1 MRVFP
6 AWLCICSILASC
18 SAFLTCLPAQSQ
30 TPSLAPAE
38 LDFFEKQ
45 VRPLLVEHCYECHSA
60 SEKNGGLRLDTR
72 ESTFAGGDTGP
83 AIVAGQPDKSLL
95 IEAVRYRNH
104 DLQMPPKKPLSDSQV
119 ATLVEWVQRGAP
131 DPREGHATG
140 GPAPVKGMSLDEGR
154 HFWSFQPISNPAIP
168 AVKQTDWVRTSV
180 DAFILGKLEE
190 HELTPAPMA
199 DKRTLIRRATFDL
212 IGLPPTEN
220 EVADFLADQ
229 SADAFEKVVDRLLD
243 SPQYGVR
250 WGRHWLDVARYADSN
265 GLDENLAFG
274 NAWRYRDYVVDAFN
288 RDKPFDRFVM
298 EQLAGDLLPDHS
310 IETNIATGFL
320 VLGAKVL
327 AEPDREK
334 LTMDTIDEQID
345 TLGKA
350 FMGMTLGCTRCHDHK
365 FDPISQADYYAMA
378 AIFKSTKTFGDSNT
392 GAIKHWH
399 EINFASAEEKEK
411 LKAVDAA
418 IAEKQK
424 AASSFKTKVMTEIRE
439 QARSQAVEYLIQA
452 LRIDLDTPLTEVAEI
467 AKPVGLHPRILH
479 HCRRHL
485 AFHADDPFFAKWH
498 ELASAP
504 ASSVTNNIDSSD
516 TSLARTPLSRRALA
530 PVSSAD
536 EPAQPPTDSVA
547 PTCEDPIK
555 PAPHPIAAHYG
566 PLFEA
571 ARQWADDKKK
581 DPKLA
586 PHADPQVMAAHA
598 ALFDNSGFL
607 TVPAK
612 VGFAFDEKSLTEYNR
627 LAEEARVLESFSPDM
642 PTAMS
647 VSENKVLNSV
657 PIHIRGSHRNL
668 GQPTERGF
676 PQVMQP
682 PGLQPIL
689 PRHSSGRL
697 ELAQWLASSTHP
709 LTARVY
715 VNRIWRW
722 HFGVGLVGSTENFG
736 VLGDKPTHPE
746 LLDWLA
752 RNFIESGWS
761 TKDLHRLIMRSSA
774 YQVASTHTDPK
785 MQQRQ
790 SEVDADNKWLSIF
803 RMQRLDAE
811 QVRDS
816 ILFVSGRL
824 DMNLSGK
831 SVPLRNR
838 QFVFDHTSIDHTKY
852 DSLRRAVYLPIIRNN
867 LYTMFEQF
875 DFPDPTMPTGHRH
888 TTTVAPQALLLMNSE
903 LVMDSADALA
913 QASLQASDQL
923 DGRIHWITQRLFGRE
938 ATGAELENIQR
949 FIDKPATQGQQAE
962 QASAASG
969 PLPQAEAVKRWSLVC
984 QSLMVSN
991 EFFWIR

>member
-1 MRVFP
+1 MRIFP
-6 AWLCICSILASC
+6 AWLCVCSILASC
-18 SAFLTCLPAQSQ
+18 TACLTCLPIAQSQ
-30 TPSLAPAE
+30 TPQLAPAD

-45 VRPLLVEHCYECHSA
+45 LRPLLVEHCYECHA
-60 SEKNGGLRLDTR
+60 ADEKNGGLRLDSR
-72 ESTFAGGDTGP
+72 ESTLAGGDTGP
-83 AIVAGQPDKSLL
+83 AIIPGQPDKSLL
-95 IEAVRYRNH
+95 IEAVRYKNR
-104 DLQMPPKKPLSDSQV
+104 DLQMPPKKPLSDAQV
-119 ATLVEWVQRGAP
+119 ATLVAWVQRGAP
-131 DPREGHATG
+131 DPRETRATG

-168 AVKQTDWVRTSV
+168 TVKQTEWVRTPI
-180 DAFILGKLEE
+180 DAFILAKLEE
-190 HELTPAPMA
+190 HELTPAA
-199 DKRTLIRRATFDL
+199 STDKRTLIRRATFDL
-212 IGLPPTEN
+212 IGLPPSEI
-220 EVADFLADQ
+220 EVANFLEDQ
-229 SADAFEKVVDRLLD
+229 SADAFERVVDRLLE
-243 SPQYGVR
+243 SPHYGVR

-310 IETNIATGFL
+310 LETITGTGFL

-350 FMGMTLGCTRCHDHK
+350 FMGLTLGCSRCHDHK

-424 AASSFKTKVMTEIRE
+424 AASSFKAKTMAEIRE
-439 QARSQAVEYLIQA
+439 KARSQAVEYLVQA
-452 LRIDLDTPLTEVAEI
+452 LKINLESPLTEVGEI
-467 AKPVGLHPRILH
+467 AKPLGLHPRILH

-504 ASSVTNNIDSSD
+504 ANSISANLPSANPNNTACDD
-516 TSLARTPLSRRALA
+516 PA
-530 PVSSAD
+530 
-536 EPAQPPTDSVA
+536 EP
-547 PTCEDPIK
+547 
-555 PAPHPIAAHYG
+555 PAPEPHPLIAHYG

-571 ARQWADDKKK
+571 ARKWADDKKK
-581 DPKLA
+581 DAKLA

-612 VGFAFDEKSLTEYNR
+612 VGFAFDEKSLAEYNR

-647 VSENKVLNSV
+647 VSENKVLTSV

-668 GQPTERGF
+668 GEPIARGF
-676 PQVMQP
+676 PQVMQA

-689 PRHSSGRL
+689 PRNSSGRL
-697 ELAQWLASSTHP
+697 ELAQWLASSMHP

-761 TKDLHRLIMRSSA
+761 TKDLHRLIMRSSV
-774 YQVASTHTDPK
+774 YQLASTHSDPS

-790 SEVDADNKWLSIF
+790 AEVDADNKWLATF
-803 RMQRLDAE
+803 RLQRLDAE

-824 DMNLSGK
+824 DLSLGGK

-852 DSLRRAVYLPIIRNN
+852 DSLRRAIYLPIIRNN
-867 LYTMFEQF
+867 IYTMFEQF

-913 QASLQASDQL
+913 RAAMQSTDQL
-923 DGRIHWITQRLFGRE
+923 NGRVNWITQRLFGRA
-938 ATGAELENIQR
+938 ATSAELESIQR
-949 FIDKPATQGQQAE
+949 FIDKPGSEPDQAE
-962 QASAASG
+962 PSSAAS
-969 PLPQAEAVKRWSLVC
+969 PSPQTAETTRWSLVC
-984 QSLMVSN
+984 QNLMVSN

>member
-1 MRVFP
+1 MRRFP
-6 AWLCICSILASC
+6 AWLCVCFILAS
-18 SAFLTCLPAQSQ
+18 STAQLANPPKAQAQ
-30 TPSLAPAE
+30 TPVAPTTDTQPAIAPE
-38 LDFFEKQ
+38 QLEFFEKQ
-45 VRPLLVEHCYECHSA
+45 VRPLLVEHCFECHA
-60 SEKNGGLRLDTR
+60 GREKNGGLLLDSR
-72 ESTFAGGDTGP
+72 ETTLKGGDSGP
-83 AIVAGQPDKSLL
+83 ALVPGQPDKSLL
-95 IEAVRYRNH
+95 IEAVRYKNH
-104 DLQMPPKKPLSDSQV
+104 DLQMPPKKPLSEAQV
-119 ATLVEWVQRGAP
+119 STLVEWIERGAP
-131 DPREGHATG
+131 DPRVAVATTA
-140 GPAPVKGMSLDEGR
+140 APVKGMSLEDGR
-154 HFWSFQPISNPAIP
+154 KFWSFQPIANPSIP
-168 AVKQTDWVRTSV
+168 TVKHTERVSTPI
-180 DAFILGKLEE
+180 DAFVLAKLEE
-190 HELTPAPMA
+190 HELGLAPIA

-212 IGLPPTEN
+212 IGLPPTEQ
-220 EVADFLADQ
+220 EVSQYLADE
-229 SADAFEKVVDRLLD
+229 SPDAFEKVVERLLD

-274 NAWRYRDYVVDAFN
+274 TAWRYRDYVVDSFN
-288 RDKPFDRFVM
+288 RDKAFDRFIV
-298 EQLAGDLLPDHS
+298 EQVAGDLLSDRS
-310 IETNIATGFL
+310 LETNIATAFL

-350 FMGMTLGCTRCHDHK
+350 FMGLTLGCSRCHDHK

-399 EINFASAEEKEK
+399 ELNFASAEEKEK

-424 AASSFKTKVMTEIRE
+424 AAAGFKSKVMTEIRDK
-439 QARSQAVEYLIQA
+439 ARSQAVEYLIQA
-452 LRIDLDTPLTEVAEI
+452 LRIDLDTPLTEVAAI
-467 AKPVGLHPRILH
+467 AEPHGLHPRILH

-498 ELASAP
+498 ELSQ
-504 ASSVTNNIDSSD
+504 VE
-516 TSLARTPLSRRALA
+516 RALP
-530 PVSSAD
+530 PVGAI
-536 EPAQPPTDSVA
+536 AQPSTQTQADASVSAGTAPSSSETATPTG
-547 PTCEDPIK
+547 
-555 PAPHPIAAHYG
+555 HPLTAHYG

-571 ARQWADDKKK
+571 ARQWAEEKKK
-581 DPKLA
+581 DAKLK
-586 PHADPQVMAAHA
+586 PHDDPQVMAAHA
-598 ALFDNSGFL
+598 ALFDTSGFL

-612 VGFAFDEKSLTEYNR
+612 VGFAFDAQSLAEYNR
-627 LAEEARVLESFSPDM
+627 LADEARVLESFSPDM
-642 PTAMS
+642 PTAMT
-647 VSENKVLNSV
+647 VAENAVLATL
-657 PIHIRGSHRNL
+657 PIHVRGSHRNL
-668 GQPTERGF
+668 GQPIERGF
-676 PQVMQP
+676 PQVMLAS
-682 PGLQPIL
+682 GTQPIL
-689 PRHSSGRL
+689 PRHHSGRL

-722 HFGVGLVGSTENFG
+722 HFGAGLVGSTENFG
-736 VLGDKPTHPE
+736 VLGDRPTHPE
-746 LLDWLA
+746 LLDWLT

-761 TKDLHRLIMRSSA
+761 TKDLHRLIMRSSC
-774 YQVASTHTDPK
+774 YQSASVHSDPA
-785 MQQRQ
+785 MQKRMAD
-790 SEVDADNKWLSIF
+790 VDADNKWLSTF

-811 QVRDS
+811 QIRDS

-824 DMNLSGK
+824 DMSIGGK

-852 DSLRRAVYLPIIRNN
+852 ESLRRAIYLPIIRNN
-867 LYTMFEQF
+867 LYTLFEQF

-913 QASLQASDQL
+913 KDVVASTDNFK
-923 DGRIHWITQRLFGRE
+923 GRAGRLTARLFGRE
-938 ATGAELENIQR
+938 PSEDELASIQR
-949 FIDKPATQGQQAE
+949 FLTANQGQAIATATANTTEDQAK
-962 QASAASG
+962 
-969 PLPQAEAVKRWSLVC
+969 LWSLVC